1 MREGIAKYSGYEINT
16 EGDSFHV
23 AFMNIADA
31 VAFALETQYKLLEV
45 QWPRDVLRLPSC
57 GKVSA
62 AGPLCVATCVW
73 SGARA
78 DLQRLCAAGV
88 ATCACLGAGPGQEG
102 SAACRPVPGKLM
114 VAGPQGCSYL
124 MPVVAELCF

>member
-62 AGPLCVATCVW
+62 VRSLCVATCAW
-73 SGARA
+73 GAARA
-78 DLQRLCAAGV
+78 FLQRLCAAGL
-88 ATCACLGAGPGQEG
+88 ASCACLGGRGLGRQALLPGG
-102 SAACRPVPGKLM
+102 LSLASSCWLCPKAA
-114 VAGPQGCSYL
+114 AT
-124 MPVVAELCF
+124 

>member
-57 GKVSA
+57 GKVV
-62 AGPLCVATCVW
+62 GPHGDIVF
-73 SGARA
+73 R
-78 DLQRLCAAGV
+78 
-88 ATCACLGAGPGQEG
+88 GPRVRMGLHWAPEG
-102 SAACRPVPGKLM
+102 TVTNR
-114 VAGPQGCSYL
+114 
-124 MPVVAELCF
+124 